1 MLENVSCFWTFT
13 EGAAISNTEFWL
25 LEPEFYV
32 LRFVL
37 CVVILLNNMNLDFNT
52 IVRLQNRKPSR
63 RINQNQFSMGEDLTG
78 HLPSG

>member
-1 MLENVSCFWTFT
+1 MTQNVSCFWTFT

-37 CVVILLNNMNLDFNT
+37 CVVILVNNMNLDFNT
-52 IVRLQNRKPSR
+52 IVRLQVRKPPEEPIK
-63 RINQNQFSMGEDLTG
+63 INSPGEKTL
-78 HLPSG
+78 LVSP

>member
-13 EGAAISNTEFWL
+13 EGAAISNT
-25 LEPEFYV
+25 EFYV

-52 IVRLQNRKPSR
+52 IVRLQVRKPPEETTK
-63 RINQNQFSMGEDLTG
+63 INSPWEKT
-78 HLPSG
+78 